1 MDVFRAEMAFV
12 GGLDMVRAFGMA
24 SRDLVARVWP
34 ERDKLADDLE
44 LCLIEGLSNVFF
56 HAHNRDAHKIIR
68 FEIIGQEKQLIVRVY
83 DSGKGF
89 VFESDKVELP
99 DFQSENGRG
108 LYIISQLM
116 DSVSYHSSSKMNYL
130 EMIKNL

>member
-1 MDVFRAEMAFV
+1 MEIFRAEIHFV

-34 ERDKLADDLE
+34 EKDKLADDVE

-56 HAHNRDAHKIIR
+56 HAHNRDASKTIR
-68 FEIIGQEKQLIVRVY
+68 FEIIGQEKKLIVRIY
-83 DSGKGF
+83 DTGKGF

-116 DSVSYHSSSKMNYL
+116 DSVSYHPGSKMNYL
-130 EMIKNL
+130 EMMKNL